1 MATTALAES
10 VAANAVATAIAL
22 VEAAPAIARTTHRP
36 IDHDQWTRQPE
47 QQLLVRGTSP
57 CGTGGTVDATPRLVR
72 PSRPDE
78 LEILLA
84 AEMDAPGSPIVP
96 LADGDLVCT
105 PQWLRAASVDAGISF
120 DGSTSPVEYDGET
133 GKPKFVLEDE
143 TTRRVRRLARAGGF
157 LRRLLQLLLVAALVL
172 VLVLA
177 AARHFPGA
185 LRANVD
191 DAASLSTFSSM
202 SPPSAALDDAS
213 LSLNMQRRA
222 KRLAGTAKVAG
233 VLTLAHLAHVAIQ
246 AAASSPSVKLVAT
259 QAVKASPPAVKLI
272 IAPAILAVGAAAQRG
287 GTHVAAAA
295 PMAVSTAPVLAS
307 KLGPPL
313 TANLAPRLST
323 KLTTQIAKL
332 TTPIAKAVGQTPA
345 WRSLKAMVLDRE
357 GAIIGGTLA
366 MVASYLF

>member
-1 MATTALAES
+1 M
-10 VAANAVATAIAL
+10 
-22 VEAAPAIARTTHRP
+22 
-36 IDHDQWTRQPE
+36 
-47 QQLLVRGTSP
+47 
-57 CGTGGTVDATPRLVR
+57 
-72 PSRPDE
+72 
-78 LEILLA
+78 
-84 AEMDAPGSPIVP
+84 
-96 LADGDLVCT
+96 
-105 PQWLRAASVDAGISF
+105 
-120 DGSTSPVEYDGET
+120 EYDGET

-259 QAVKASPPAVKLI
+259 QAVTSPMITANE
-272 IAPAILAVGAAAQRG
+272 IAP
-287 GTHVAAAA
+287 
-295 PMAVSTAPVLAS
+295 
-307 KLGPPL
+307 
-313 TANLAPRLST
+313 
-323 KLTTQIAKL
+323 TQIKKKVNICSPL
-332 TTPIAKAVGQTPA
+332 VRGIVN
-345 WRSLKAMVLDRE
+345 
-357 GAIIGGTLA
+357 GTLTSVVTA
-366 MVASYLF
+366 Q